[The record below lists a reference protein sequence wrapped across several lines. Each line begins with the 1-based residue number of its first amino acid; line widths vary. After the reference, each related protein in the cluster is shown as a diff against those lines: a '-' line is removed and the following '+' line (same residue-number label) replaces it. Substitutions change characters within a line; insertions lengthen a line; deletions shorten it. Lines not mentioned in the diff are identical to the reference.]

1 MRGERIDEEVVI
13 RIWERRLFD
22 ELRTTDGRP
31 VTVLSPGE
39 RREGGPDFAN
49 AHILIGAEAVKGDVE
64 VHVNASDWYSH
75 EHHLDPLYNNV
86 VLHVVMWD
94 DGVSL
99 LTRKEDGGRIPTV
112 ELHDKLRMPLEEIL
126 KEMRV
131 PSAKPCAKAGEKPER
146 VLNLLDQLGWE
157 RLLEKVDLMDEMAER
172 TGFEGAFFRRLMDA
186 LGYSANRG
194 PFSELA
200 GMVEP
205 EELMGRELREVEA
218 VLFWRS
224 GLLPDPDDRMD
235 EETRGYV
242 IELLE
247 AVEGMGLSDERMGR
261 EEWRFA
267 GIRPLNSPAR
277 RIAAAADILSRS
289 EESLFLPFLEVVSR
303 YSSGDLKLR
312 EAIRLLRE
320 PLRVET
326 KGYWR
331 DRFDFGKRL
340 GRPCPTL
347 LGEGRAADIVVNVVL
362 PAVYLWA
369 AETDN
374 SSLSEAVSEIYHAHP
389 KLGENRITR
398 SFKPILKGVK
408 IDTACKQQGLIFVY
422 KTFCSSGGCDVCP
435 LASWNL

>member
-1 MRGERIDEEVVI
+1 MRRRIDEEVVI
-13 RIWERRLFD
+13 RIWESRLFD

-31 VTVLSPGE
+31 VAVLSPGE
-39 RREGGPDFAN
+39 RRRGGPDFAD
-49 AHILIGAEAVKGDVE
+49 AHILIGAEAVRGDVE
-64 VHVNASDWYSH
+64 VHINASDWYSH

-99 LTRKEDGGRIPTV
+99 LTRKENGGRVPTV
-112 ELHDKLRMPLEEIL
+112 ELHDKLKRPLEEIL
-126 KEMRV
+126 RETRS
-131 PSAKPCAKAGEKPER
+131 PAAKPCAKAVERPER
-146 VLNLLDQLGWE
+146 VLRLLDQLGWE

-172 TGFEGAFFRRLMDA
+172 VGFERSFFRRLMDG

-200 GMVEP
+200 EMVDP

-218 VLFWRS
+218 ALFWRS
-224 GLLPDPDDRMD
+224 GLLPDPVGQTD
-235 EETRGYV
+235 EETREYV
-242 IELLE
+242 TELLE
-247 AVEGMGLSDERMGR
+247 AVGAMGLSDERMER

-277 RIAAAADILSRS
+277 RIAAAAAILSRS
-289 EESLFLPFLEVVSR
+289 RESLFLPFLDVVSR

-312 EAIRLLRE
+312 EAIGLLRE

-331 DRFDFGKRL
+331 YRFDFGKQLSRS
-340 GRPCPTL
+340 CPTL
-347 LGEGRAADIVVNVVL
+347 LGDGRAADIVVNVVL
-362 PAVYLWA
+362 PSLYLWA

-374 SSLSEAVSEIYHAHP
+374 PSLSEAVSEIYHAHP
-389 KLGENRITR
+389 KLQENRITR
-398 SFKPILKGVK
+398 SFEPILKGVK